1 MKKIILVAV
10 AIIAVAVAAVFSF
23 NKESFPEVS
32 YHTLEG
38 KQLTTQDLKGKV
50 VLVKFWAT
58 TCVTCVKQMPDTI
71 KHYNTYKDKGFDTI
85 AVAMSYDDPQAIIQ
99 FRDSHQ
105 LPFTIAYDKTGEIA
119 KAVGGVRFTPVAF
132 LVDRQGNIVKR
143 YIGDYDEKE
152 FVQTLEK
159 TLAQQ

>member
-1 MKKIILVAV
+1 MKKLVFAAIGLAIVV
-10 AIIAVAVAAVFSF
+10 AGIFWGLK
-23 NKESFPEVS
+23 KESFPDVQ
-32 YHTLEG
+32 YQTLEG
-38 KQLTTQDLKGKV
+38 QQFFTHDLKGKV

-58 TCVTCVKQMPDTI
+58 TCVTCVKQMPDTV
-71 KHYNTYKDKGFDTI
+71 HTYNTYKDKGYDTI
-85 AVAMSYDDPQAIIQ
+85 AVAMSYDDPKAIAQ

-132 LVDRQGNIVKR
+132 LLDRQSNIVKQF
-143 YIGDYDEKE
+143 IGDYNKQE
-152 FVQTLEK
+152 FIQTLEK